1 MSAFKM
7 SRLQTDRRVRIG
19 LRRMFAELRETFQ
32 RRRALL
38 AAQRLA
44 DRIGASLA
52 GALRATRAG
61 YENAEDQTQSV
72 QGGAGRLQKA
82 AAALR
87 EDIAQTRDVR
97 VEWTEGLDRL
107 DRLVSGVREK
117 IGEMETRIGSLE
129 TIQAMLDD
137 LGFQTNM
144 SSLNAIVNAAR
155 TENRGEIFAAVA
167 EEARSAAGEIRGHI
181 DEILATVRNVNA
193 AIQKAGERF
202 HRFDEATTEFRAT
215 SEAIIGLSNEIVGF
229 SREQEQSLGDIAQ
242 TIQEVGSYAYRSR
255 ARYRNMNRKETEVRE
270 YLANLE
276 QILSTR
282 MGFWGPYR
290 LNKTISL
297 DNQRIN
303 VEAIREVAE
312 KNEAAIRT
320 ERAELDRRSGDIAEA
335 AEKLDGISNR
345 YGRFTEIVSRA
356 RRMMEEEATAGLA
369 RISESA
375 RALSEQIG
383 RISGFLDAVGRIKTR
398 MENTVLFNDLLP
410 LVARMAALLAEGD
423 HDLQVRVMELTRLLH
438 RLRDAAREIDDFL
451 RKAGG
456 EAGEMAGMCREMESE
471 LDRSRKSADAITGL
485 LAGADET
492 AARRREQIEA
502 IGGAIRTIR
511 KALDANRT
519 CADDIDVENDRLGAA
534 TGDYIAIL
542 DRRRD
547 RRNSA
552 PSVAREKIPAI
563 PAGPPAAP
571 ESKPAASGKAGRRL
585 REIYK
590 EPPDRV

>member
-7 SRLQTDRRVRIG
+7 SQLQTDRRVRIG
-19 LRRMFAELRETFQ
+19 LQRMLAELRETFQ

-38 AAQRLA
+38 AVKRLA
-44 DRIGASLA
+44 DHIGASLA
-52 GALRATRAG
+52 DALRATRAG

-87 EDIAQTRDVR
+87 DHIAQTRGVR
-97 VEWTEGLDRL
+97 VEWTRGLDRL
-107 DRLVSGVREK
+107 DRMVFGVREK
-117 IGEMETRIGSLE
+117 IGGMETRIESLE
-129 TIQAMLDD
+129 TIQAMLDN
-137 LGFQTNM
+137 LGFQTNL

-167 EEARSAAGEIRGHI
+167 EEARAAAGEIRGHI

-193 AIQKAGERF
+193 AIEEAGERF
-202 HRFDEATTEFRAT
+202 HRFDEATTEFRTT

-229 SREQEQSLGDIAQ
+229 SREQEKSLSEIAQ
-242 TIQEVGSYAYRSR
+242 TIREVGTYAYRSR
-255 ARYRNMNRKETEVRE
+255 ARYRNMNRKENEVRE
-270 YLANLE
+270 YVANLE
-276 QILSTR
+276 RILSTR

-303 VEAIREVAE
+303 VEAIRAVVD

-320 ERAELDRRSGDIAEA
+320 ERAELDRHSGDIAEA
-335 AEKLDGISNR
+335 AEKLNDISRR
-345 YGRFTEIVSRA
+345 YDRFTEIVSRA
-356 RRMMEEEATAGLA
+356 RRLMEEEARTGLE
-369 RISESA
+369 RISEAA
-375 RALSEQIG
+375 RDLADRVG

-438 RLRDAAREIDDFL
+438 RLRNAARDIDDFL
-451 RKAGG
+451 RTAGG
-456 EAGEMAGMCREMESE
+456 EAGEMAEMCQEMESE
-471 LDRSRKSADAITGL
+471 LDRNRKSADAIAEL

-492 AARRREQIEA
+492 AARQREQVEA
-502 IGGAIRTIR
+502 IGGAIQIIR
-511 KALDANRT
+511 EALEANRT
-519 CADDIDVENDRLGAA
+519 CADRIDVENGRLGAA
-534 TGDYIAIL
+534 TADYIAIL

-547 RRNSA
+547 KRDVTER
-552 PSVAREKIPAI
+552 PRGARPGL
-563 PAGPPAAP
+563 PGPLKSE
-571 ESKPAASGKAGRRL
+571 ESRKRL
-585 REIYK
+585 PVK
-590 EPPDRV
+590 SS